1 MNTENR
7 IIETVDFLESLMAG
21 IEDCLTD
28 RIDAFADYL
37 GIPILWISQL
47 MHSTLCQPSND
58 FKGGARVACSLMHF
72 MLKEENNLLRLR
84 TYLEEAYG
92 EQIIELFDEAATYMA
107 SYCGKMHSYYD
118 LYIAANWPEILGKS
132 DDWVWQDA
140 NVPADAGMSMEADS
154 IGLNQDGHATV
165 HDVKRYIRSTV
176 PLSKRNAVFGEAA

>member
-1 MNTENR
+1 MNTETR

-21 IEDCLTD
+21 IDDRLMD

-72 MLKEENNLLRLR
+72 MLKEENNLPKLR
-84 TYLEEAYG
+84 TYLEEAYS

-107 SYCGKMHSYYD
+107 SYRGKMHSYYD

-140 NVPADAGMSMEADS
+140 DVPADAEMSMEADS
-154 IGLNQDGHATV
+154 TGVDQNGPPTV
-165 HDVKRYIRSTV
+165 RDVKRYIRSTV
-176 PLSKRNAVFGEAA
+176 PLSKQQAVFGEAA